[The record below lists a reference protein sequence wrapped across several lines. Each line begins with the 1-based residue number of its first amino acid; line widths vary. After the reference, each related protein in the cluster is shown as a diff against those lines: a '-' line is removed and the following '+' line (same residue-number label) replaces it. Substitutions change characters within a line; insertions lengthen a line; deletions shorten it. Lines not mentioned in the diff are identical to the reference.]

1 MAVGRGLTQ
10 QILSQGLVSPP
21 SPKQIKLRMKQPAV
35 RSSSLPLGKQGHRN
49 TSTWPWVSGL
59 GGTPL
64 TPPKEMLKEKRG

>member
-1 MAVGRGLTQ
+1 M
-10 QILSQGLVSPP
+10 
-21 SPKQIKLRMKQPAV
+21 
-35 RSSSLPLGKQGHRN
+35 RSSSLPLGKQEHRN